1 MPKPSLPSTTH
12 FVALAGWET
21 RRGGKISSPS
31 LYPEKVVEHYGRS
44 GEKMI
49 SAGFFSGLVA
59 QSEIDDLLDMF
70 YGSYGDRLIVTYKQA
85 S

>member
-1 MPKPSLPSTTH
+1 MPPLLVPRNDSR
-12 FVALAGWET
+12 ALRKE
-21 RRGGKISSPS
+21 RGN
-31 LYPEKVVEHYGRS
+31 
-44 GEKMI
+44 KMI

-59 QSEIDDLLDMF
+59 QSEIDDLLDML